1 MKKTCKSLSFLV
13 LFLLATNFGFSQ
25 QATLTG
31 KVADAISKE
40 GLPNAYIIYKG
51 GGIGTDMDGNYKLM
65 LDAGTHELKFQY
77 VGYTPVTKSVTVA
90 AGENK
95 TLNVSLSEEVKT
107 LGQVVVTGSRY
118 EQKIEEVTMSMEVI
132 RPDLS
137 TDKAATNIQTAV
149 NQTPG
154 VQVVDGEPQIRGGS
168 GFNFGAGS
176 RVMVMVDGLPVLSGD
191 AGRPQ
196 WSFLPL
202 ENLEQIEILK
212 GASSVLYGSSALS
225 GVINIR
231 TAYPKDKPITKIV
244 YNAGMYDN
252 PYYGYKKWWPEHANP
267 TFNNLSFFHSRKI
280 GNLDLVIGGN
290 LFSDQGYI
298 GAEPDLIRVKKLGS
312 NISLTGDPSHDV
324 VTGTGTDTTYR
335 NISSG
340 VNNFEKRARANI
352 NLRYR
357 FKNIDG
363 LSVGLNANGMLK
375 HEAGSLVA
383 LNVDSGLYRNF
394 PGTQTV
400 SYSPTF
406 YIDPF
411 ITYVKPYSKHSLR
424 ARWYRSNNVNTGN
437 KSNMSDW
444 ILGEY
449 QYYTKIKSIDL
460 DVTTGIM
467 SSFTKSVAILYSGN
481 EDGSGKSDASNIAAY
496 AQLEKKFFNRLTVSG
511 GGRIEKFRLNNDKR
525 LQPVF
530 RAGANLKLHKAT
542 YLRASVGQGYRF
554 PTIAEKYVNTSVG
567 PLNIF
572 PNYKLRPE
580 QSWNAEV
587 GIKQAFKVGNFMGF
601 LDLVAFQQE
610 VTDAVEFNFGVFG
623 TTPVDPLNPY
633 AALFKNVGFKSIN
646 IAKSRIQGSEI
657 TLAGK
662 GNIGKVQIA
671 LLGGYTYI
679 VPMNLYPDAII
690 DSTYKTNPISYKYSS
705 TDTSGILK
713 YRFQHMFKQDVQ
725 LTYKGVTLGFSYRY
739 LSFMKN
745 IDNIFYWADANSGN
759 ILQGQIPTGI
769 TQYRQNKNGK
779 GDYVIDLRLIF
790 DLNENMKLSLICDN
804 MLNREYMIRPLL
816 PEKPRV
822 FSIQFAWTM

>member
-1 MKKTCKSLSFLV
+1 MKKTRKSLT
-13 LFLLATNFGFSQ
+13 LLIVFVFAIAFGYSQ
-25 QATLTG
+25 QATLIG
-31 KVADAISKE
+31 KVADATSKE

-77 VGYTPVTKSVTVA
+77 VGYTAVTKNVTVT

-95 TLNVSLSEEVKT
+95 TLNVSLEEEVKT

-137 TDKAATNIQTAV
+137 TDKGATNIQTAI

-176 RVMVMVDGLPVLSGD
+176 RVMILIDGLPVLSGD

-202 ENLEQIEILK
+202 ENLEQIEVLK

-231 TAYPKDKPITKIV
+231 TAYPKDKPMTKIV
-244 YNAGMYDN
+244 YNTGMYDD
-252 PYYGYKKWWPEHANP
+252 PLHAYKKWWPENANP
-267 TFNNLSFFHSRKI
+267 TFSNLSFFHSRKI
-280 GNLDLVIGGN
+280 GNLDFVVGGN

-298 GAEPDLIRVKKLGS
+298 GAEPDLIRVKKAGS

-324 VTGTGTDTTYR
+324 LSGTGKDTSFR

-340 VNNFEKRARANI
+340 IDNFEKRARANI

-357 FKNIDG
+357 FKSIDG

-375 HEAGSLVA
+375 KEAGSLVA
-383 LNVDSGLYRNF
+383 LDVDSGLYRNF

-400 SYSPTF
+400 AYSPTF

-411 ITYVKPYSKHSLR
+411 VTYVKPYSKHSLR
-424 ARWYRSNNVNTGN
+424 SRWYRSNNINTGN

-444 ILGEY
+444 VLGEY

-460 DVTTGIM
+460 DLTTGLM
-467 SSFTKSVAILYSGN
+467 ASYTKSVAELYSGN
-481 EDGSGKSDASNIAAY
+481 EDGSGKSDASNMAVY
-496 AQLEKKFFNRLTVSG
+496 AQLEKKFFERLTLSG
-511 GGRIEKFRLNNDKR
+511 GGRIEKFRLNNDER

-530 RAGANLKLHKAT
+530 RAGANMKVHKAT
-542 YLRASVGQGYRF
+542 YFRASIGQGYRF
-554 PTIAEKYVNTSVG
+554 PTIAEKYINTSVG

-572 PNYKLRPE
+572 PNYNLRPE

-587 GIKQAFKVGNFMGF
+587 AVKQAFKIGNFMGF
-601 LDLVAFQQE
+601 LDLVAFQQD
-610 VTDAVEFNFGVFG
+610 VTDAVEFNFGNFG
-623 TTPVDPLNPY
+623 TKSVPISQII
-633 AALFKNVGFKSIN
+633 KNFGFKSLN
-646 IAKSRIQGSEI
+646 ISKSRIKGCEA
-657 TLAGK
+657 TLAGRGK
-662 GNIGKVQIA
+662 IGKLDLA
-671 LLGGYTYI
+671 LLGGYTFI
-679 VPMNLYPDAII
+679 DPKNLTPNEVI
-690 DSTYKTNPISYKYSS
+690 DSTNADITYKSSS

-725 LTYKGVTLGFSYRY
+725 LTYKSVTLGFSYRY
-739 LSFMKN
+739 LSFMQN
-745 IDNIFYWADANSGN
+745 IDKIFYQADANSGVFGLN
-759 ILQGQIPTGI
+759 GQIPTGI
-769 TQYRQNKNGK
+769 TQYRKDKNGK
-779 GDYVIDLRLIF
+779 GDYVMDLRLIF
-790 DLNENMKLSLICDN
+790 ELNENMKLSVICDN
-804 MLNREYMIRPLL
+804 ILNREYMIRPLL

-822 FSIQFAWTM
+822 FSLQFAWTM